1 MMILR
6 NNMEFR
12 KFKEK
17 VKGMPFFS
25 SDVAEIF
32 SASPLTMRNQFSRWK
47 KLGLL
52 QELKRGLYI
61 LGQGERQTTISRQ
74 AIAAILYQ
82 PSYISLESAL
92 SHYQMIPERVDAVM
106 SVSPKKTRVF
116 HNPLGTFHYRN
127 LQTALNFGFLTQ
139 KDENGYPYFIAE
151 PEKALLDYLYLNLG
165 GLDPKDGDILDRS
178 IRLQNR
184 SMLNKKKL
192 FLYARRFDVKKLHAI
207 LEELK

>member
-1 MMILR
+1 MVIWR
-6 NNMEFR
+6 NNMDFR

-32 SASPLTMRNQFSRWK
+32 SASPRTLRNQLSRWK
-47 KLGLL
+47 KQGLL
-52 QELKRGLYI
+52 VEIKRGMYI
-61 LGQGERQTTISRQ
+61 LGRGERQTTLSRQ
-74 AIAAILYQ
+74 ALAAVLYQ

-92 SHYQMIPERVDAVM
+92 SHYQMIPERVDTVM

-116 HNPLGTFHYRN
+116 HNPQGTFSYRN
-127 LQTALNFGFLTQ
+127 LQTPLNFGFIDQ

-165 GLDPKDGDILDRS
+165 RLDAHEDDLLERS
-178 IRLQNR
+178 LRLQNR
-184 SMLNKKKL
+184 SLLNKKKL
-192 FLYARRFDVKKLHAI
+192 FAYARRFAVKKLDTI

>member
-1 MMILR
+1 MD
-6 NNMEFR
+6 FR

-17 VKGMPFFS
+17 VKVLPFFS

-32 SASPLTMRNQFSRWK
+32 STSPLTLRNQFSRWK
-47 KLGLL
+47 KQGLL
-52 QELKRGLYI
+52 VELKRGLYV
-61 LGQGERQTTISRQ
+61 LSRGERQTTLSRQ
-74 AIAAILYQ
+74 ALAAILYQ

-92 SHYQMIPERVDAVM
+92 SHYQMIPERVDTVM

-116 HNPLGTFHYRN
+116 HNPEGTFSYRN
-127 LQTALNFGFLTQ
+127 LQTSLNFGFLAK

-165 GLDPKDGDILDRS
+165 GLDPKDGDILDRFL
-178 IRLQNR
+178 RLQNR
-184 SMLNKKKL
+184 SIMNKNKL
-192 FLYARRFDVKKLHAI
+192 SSYARRFAVKKLYAI

>member
-1 MMILR
+1 MD
-6 NNMEFR
+6 FR

-17 VKGMPFFS
+17 VKGMTFFS
-25 SDVAEIF
+25 SDLAEIF
-32 SASPLTMRNQFSRWK
+32 STSPLALRNQFSRWK
-47 KLGLL
+47 KQGLL
-52 QELKRGLYI
+52 EELKRGLYI

-106 SVSPKKTRVF
+106 SISPKKTRVF
-116 HNPLGTFHYRN
+116 HNPLGTFNYRN
-127 LQTALNFGFLTQ
+127 LQTSLNFGFLA
-139 KDENGYPYFIAE
+139 KRDENGYPYFIAE

-165 GLDPKDGDILDRS
+165 GLDPKSGDILDRF

-184 SMLNKKKL
+184 SILNKKKL
-192 FLYARRFDVKKLHAI
+192 FSYARRFDVKKLHAI
-207 LEELK
+207 LKELK

>member
-1 MMILR
+1 M
-6 NNMEFR
+6 NFR
-12 KFKEK
+12 KFREK

-32 SASPLTMRNQFSRWK
+32 STSPLTLRNQFSRWK
-47 KLGLL
+47 KQGLL
-52 QELKRGLYI
+52 VELKRGLYI
-61 LGQGERQTTISRQ
+61 LGPGERQTFLSRQ

-92 SHYQMIPERVDAVM
+92 SQYQMIPERVDTVM

-116 HNPLGTFHYRN
+116 HNPQGTFNYRN
-127 LQTALNFGFLTQ
+127 LQTSLIFGFVAK

-165 GLDPKDGDILDRS
+165 GLDPKDGDILDRFL
-178 IRLQNR
+178 RLQNR
-184 SMLNKKKL
+184 SNMNKSKL
-192 FLYARRFDVKKLHAI
+192 FSYARRFAVKKLYAI

>member
-1 MMILR
+1 MD
-6 NNMEFR
+6 FR
-12 KFKEK
+12 TFREK
-17 VKGMPFFS
+17 VKNMPFFS

-32 SASPLTMRNQFSRWK
+32 SASPRTLRNQFSRWK
-47 KLGLL
+47 KQGLL
-52 QELKRGLYI
+52 VELKRGLYI
-61 LGQGERQTTISRQ
+61 LGQGERQTTLSRQ
-74 AIAAILYQ
+74 ALAAILYQ

-116 HNPLGTFHYRN
+116 HNPQGTFSYRN
-127 LQTALNFGFLTQ
+127 LQTSLNFGFSAE

-165 GLDPKDGDILDRS
+165 GLDSHDGELLDHS
-178 IRLQNR
+178 LRLQNR
-184 SMLNKKKL
+184 SLLNKKKL
-192 FLYARRFDVKKLHAI
+192 FAYARRFAVKKLHTI

>member
-1 MMILR
+1 
-6 NNMEFR
+6 MEFR

-17 VKGMPFFS
+17 VKNMPFFS
-25 SDVAEIF
+25 SDVAEVF
-32 SASPLTMRNQFSRWK
+32 SASPLSLRNQFSRWK

-61 LGQGERQTTISRQ
+61 LGQGERQTPISRQ

-116 HNPLGTFHYRN
+116 HNPQGTFNYRN
-127 LQTALNFGFLTQ
+127 LQTALNFGFLAK
-139 KDENGYPYFIAE
+139 KDENGCPYFIAE

-165 GLDPKDGDILDRS
+165 GLDPKDGDILERFM
-178 IRLQNR
+178 RLQNR
-184 SMLNKKKL
+184 SILNKNKL
-192 FLYARRFDVKKLHAI
+192 FTYAQRFDVKKLNTI
-207 LEELK
+207 LKELK

>member
-1 MMILR
+1 
-6 NNMEFR
+6 MEFR

-32 SASPLTMRNQFSRWK
+32 STSPLTMRNQFSRWK

-106 SVSPKKTRVF
+106 SISPKKTRMF

-127 LQTALNFGFLTQ
+127 LKTSLNFGFLAK
-139 KDENGYPYFIAE
+139 KDESGYPYFIAE

-165 GLDPKDGDILDRS
+165 GLDPKDGDILDRFM
-178 IRLQNR
+178 RLQNR
-184 SMLNKKKL
+184 SVLDKNKL
-192 FLYARRFDVKKLHAI
+192 FSYVRRFDVKKLHAI
-207 LEELK
+207 LKELK

>member
-1 MMILR
+1 MILR

-17 VKGMPFFS
+17 VKNMPFFS

-32 SASPLTMRNQFSRWK
+32 STSPLTLRNQFSRWK

-61 LGQGERQTTISRQ
+61 LGQGERQTAISRQ

-106 SVSPKKTRVF
+106 SVSPKKTRMF
-116 HNPLGTFHYRN
+116 HNSLGTFHYRN
-127 LQTALNFGFLTQ
+127 LQTSLNFGFMAK

-184 SMLNKKKL
+184 SILNKNKL
-192 FLYARRFDVKKLHAI
+192 FSYARRFDVKKLHAI
-207 LEELK
+207 LKELK

>member
-1 MMILR
+1 
-6 NNMEFR
+6 MEFR

-17 VKGMPFFS
+17 VRDMPFFS
-25 SDVAEIF
+25 SDVAEVF
-32 SASPLTMRNQFSRWK
+32 SASPLSLRNQFSRWK

-61 LGQGERQTTISRQ
+61 LGQGERQTVISRQ
-74 AIAAILYQ
+74 AIAAILCQ

-92 SHYQMIPERVDAVM
+92 SHYQMIPERVDTVM

-127 LQTALNFGFLTQ
+127 LQTSLNFGFLAK

-184 SMLNKKKL
+184 SVLNKNKL
-192 FLYARRFDVKKLHAI
+192 FSYARRFDVKKLHAI
-207 LEELK
+207 LKELK

>member
-1 MMILR
+1 MIYG
-6 NNMEFR
+6 NNMDFR

-17 VKGMPFFS
+17 VKVLPFFS

-32 SASPLTMRNQFSRWK
+32 STSPLTLRNQFSRWK
-47 KLGLL
+47 KQGLL
-52 QELKRGLYI
+52 VELKRGLYV
-61 LGQGERQTTISRQ
+61 LSRGERQTTLSRQ
-74 AIAAILYQ
+74 ALAAVLYQ

-92 SHYQMIPERVDAVM
+92 SHYQMIPERVDTVM

-116 HNPLGTFHYRN
+116 HNPEGTFSYRN
-127 LQTALNFGFLTQ
+127 LQTSLNFGFLAK

-165 GLDPKDGDILDRS
+165 GLDPKDGDILDRFL
-178 IRLQNR
+178 RLQNR
-184 SMLNKKKL
+184 SIMNKNKL
-192 FLYARRFDVKKLHAI
+192 SSYARRFAVKKLYAI

>member
-1 MMILR
+1 MVILR
-6 NNMEFR
+6 NSMEFR

-32 SASPLTMRNQFSRWK
+32 STSPLTFRNQLSRWK
-47 KLGLL
+47 KQGLL

-116 HNPLGTFHYRN
+116 HNLLGTFNYRN
-127 LQTALNFGFLTQ
+127 LQTQLNFGFLAQ

-165 GLDPKDGDILDRS
+165 GLDPKDGDILDRFM
-178 IRLQNR
+178 RLQNR
-184 SMLNKKKL
+184 SILNKNKL
-192 FLYARRFDVKKLHAI
+192 FSYAQRFGVKKLNAI
-207 LEELK
+207 LKELK

>member
-1 MMILR
+1 MIYG
-6 NNMEFR
+6 NNMDFR

-17 VKGMPFFS
+17 VKVLPFFS

-32 SASPLTMRNQFSRWK
+32 STSPLTLRNQFSRWK
-47 KLGLL
+47 KQGLL
-52 QELKRGLYI
+52 VELKRGLYV
-61 LGQGERQTTISRQ
+61 LSRGERQTTLSRQ
-74 AIAAILYQ
+74 ALAAILYQ

-92 SHYQMIPERVDAVM
+92 SHYQMIPERVDTVM

-116 HNPLGTFHYRN
+116 HNPEGTFSYRN
-127 LQTALNFGFLTQ
+127 LQTSLNFGFLAK

-165 GLDPKDGDILDRS
+165 GLDPKDGDILDRFL
-178 IRLQNR
+178 RLQNR
-184 SMLNKKKL
+184 SIMNKNKL
-192 FLYARRFDVKKLHAI
+192 SSYARRFAVKKLYAI

>member
-1 MMILR
+1 MD
-6 NNMEFR
+6 FR

-25 SDVAEIF
+25 SDLAEIF
-32 SASPLTMRNQFSRWK
+32 SSSPLALRNQFSRWK
-47 KLGLL
+47 KQGLL
-52 QELKRGLYI
+52 EELKRGLYI

-106 SVSPKKTRVF
+106 SISPKKTRVF
-116 HNPLGTFHYRN
+116 HNPLGTFNYRN
-127 LQTALNFGFLTQ
+127 LQTSLNFGFLA
-139 KDENGYPYFIAE
+139 KRDENGYPYFIAE

-165 GLDPKDGDILDRS
+165 GLDPKSGDILDRF

-184 SMLNKKKL
+184 SILNKKKL
-192 FLYARRFDVKKLHAI
+192 FSYARRFDVKKLHAI
-207 LEELK
+207 LKELK

>member
-1 MMILR
+1 
-6 NNMEFR
+6 MEFR

-17 VKGMPFFS
+17 VKNMPFFS
-25 SDVAEIF
+25 SDVAEVF
-32 SASPLTMRNQFSRWK
+32 SASPLSLRNQFSRWK

-61 LGQGERQTTISRQ
+61 LGQGERQTVISRQ
-74 AIAAILYQ
+74 AIAAILCQ

-92 SHYQMIPERVDAVM
+92 SHYQMIPERVDTVM

-127 LQTALNFGFLTQ
+127 LQTSLNFGFLAK

-184 SMLNKKKL
+184 SVLNKNKL
-192 FLYARRFDVKKLHAI
+192 FSYARRFDVKKLHAI
-207 LEELK
+207 LKELK

>member
-1 MMILR
+1 
-6 NNMEFR
+6 MEFR

-17 VKGMPFFS
+17 VKNMPFFS
-25 SDVAEIF
+25 SDIAEIF
-32 SASPLTMRNQFSRWK
+32 STSPLALRNQFSRWK

-61 LGQGERQTTISRQ
+61 LGEGERQTAISRQ

-106 SVSPKKTRVF
+106 SVSPKKTRMF

-127 LQTALNFGFLTQ
+127 LQTSLNFGFLAR
-139 KDENGYPYFIAE
+139 KDESGYPYFIAE
-151 PEKALLDYLYLNLG
+151 PEKS
-165 GLDPKDGDILDRS
+165 PS
-178 IRLQNR
+178 RLPVPEPGR
-184 SMLNKKKL
+184 T
-192 FLYARRFDVKKLHAI
+192 
-207 LEELK
+207 

>member
-1 MMILR
+1 MD
-6 NNMEFR
+6 FR

-17 VKGMPFFS
+17 VKVLPFFS

-32 SASPLTMRNQFSRWK
+32 STSPLTLRNQFSRWK
-47 KLGLL
+47 KQGLL
-52 QELKRGLYI
+52 VELKRGLYV
-61 LGQGERQTTISRQ
+61 LSRGERQTTLSRQ
-74 AIAAILYQ
+74 ALAAVLYQ

-92 SHYQMIPERVDAVM
+92 SHYQMIPERVDTVM

-116 HNPLGTFHYRN
+116 HNPEGTFSYRN
-127 LQTALNFGFLTQ
+127 LQTSLNFGFLAK

-165 GLDPKDGDILDRS
+165 GLDPKDGDILDRFL
-178 IRLQNR
+178 RLQNR
-184 SMLNKKKL
+184 SIMNKNKL
-192 FLYARRFDVKKLHAI
+192 SSYARRFAVKKLYAI